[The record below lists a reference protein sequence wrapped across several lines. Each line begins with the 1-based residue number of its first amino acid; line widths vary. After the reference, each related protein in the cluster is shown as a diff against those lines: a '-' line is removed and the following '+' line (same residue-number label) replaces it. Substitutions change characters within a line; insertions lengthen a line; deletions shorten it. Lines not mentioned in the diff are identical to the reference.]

1 MGCIR
6 KELRDVAFLMKPS
19 VKIPNWLLSVLGQF
33 PTKNTHIEISSA
45 EDAPAVTAP
54 PVTAPAVTAPP
65 VPAPP
70 VPAPSEVNPSEVN
83 PEDITHTE

>member
-65 VPAPP
+65 VPAPS
-70 VPAPSEVNPSEVN
+70 VTAPSEVN